1 MSFAEAGSGVY
12 PADKSGGRAD
22 MNEVPTH
29 VEMAWP
35 TLQVLEQHGGSA
47 SRREIDAGIAEILNL
62 SDEVLEQLQGSGPM
76 LKVDYRASWTR
87 TYLKKMGVIA
97 NSRHGVWSLTDD
109 GRQIDS
115 ETDFAGRFREIA
127 REASKR
133 SRSKAAATEPAP
145 DSLSVGDRQDD
156 LPVDPDEEDTWQDT
170 LLATL
175 RAMQPDGFERLCQ
188 RVLREHGF
196 TEVEVTGRSGDG
208 GIDGKG
214 VLRIGLVSFP
224 VVFQCKR
231 YEGAVGADKI
241 RDFRGALPGLTTKG
255 LFLTTGRFSGSA
267 QDEAI
272 RPGVPAIDLIDG
284 LELCDL
290 LKERDLGVRT
300 EMEMVEQVS
309 VDPAFFE
316 QFERG

>member
-1 MSFAEAGSGVY
+1 
-12 PADKSGGRAD
+12 

-35 TLQVLEQHGGSA
+35 TLQVLEQRGGSA
-47 SRREIDAGIAEILNL
+47 SRQEIDAGIAEILNL

-76 LKVDYRASWTR
+76 LKVHYRASWTR
-87 TYLKKMGVIA
+87 TYLKRMGVID
-97 NSRHGVWSLTDD
+97 NSRHGVWSLTES
-109 GRQIDS
+109 GRQLDA
-115 ETDFAGRFREIA
+115 ETDFKALFREIA

-133 SRSKAAATEPAP
+133 SRSKSAAPE
-145 DSLSVGDRQDD
+145 SLSDGDRQDD
-156 LPVDPDEEDTWQDT
+156 LPVDPEGDPDEEDTWQDT

-175 RAMQPDGFERLCQ
+175 RAMPPDAFERLCQ
-188 RVLREHGF
+188 RMLREHGF
-196 TEVEVTGRSGDG
+196 TEVEVTKRGADG

-231 YEGAVGADKI
+231 YEGAVGSDKI

-309 VDPAFFE
+309 VVPAFFK